1 MRILWNDILAWRS
14 LEQEFRASGVSQ
26 VQVKF
31 LTRNH
36 NSKNQIAGLGNDLA
50 ALGHL
55 FPGPVTTHEPYSKKP
70 KAGPPIY
77 RTSLPW
83 VWFTEYGMAP
93 APETKLIYYPQYPEI
108 RLSGFLDSSPRSPKE
123 LLAPSADPESRGQEE
138 GRCLIFGPG
147 NHRHVYAA
155 IVSRHSPA
163 AAYLSQ
169 FNDGRG
175 RLVTLSLRQD
185 QATTRDILFRELR
198 RIHEKQWIEAYRL
211 QSDGSRV
218 GCDAPNCHGV
228 TLESELGITAN
239 GLALPDYLDW
249 EIKAHRV
256 SHLDAHLSS
265 RITLLTPNPD
275 SGEAKEKGTSWL
287 TQAYGKLDAT
297 SSRWDLSGIH
307 IAGKIHPKTNLE
319 FGLVG
324 FDAITKSIV
333 DDGYVYFRDPEKQL
347 DLGRWSFA
355 KLLTHWQ
362 TKHAKAVF
370 VPCITTDSRPRTYSY
385 GTKVHVGE
393 GTSFLHFLS
402 AIANGSVVLDPGLNS
417 KATGKDTWK
426 PHTRYQFRS
435 SLTKAG
441 ALYKKFEKVDLQM
454 PD

>member
-1 MRILWNDILAWRS
+1 M
-14 LEQEFRASGVSQ
+14 SQ

-31 LTRNH
+31 LSRNH
-36 NSKNQIAGLGNDLA
+36 NSKNQIAGLGSDLT

-55 FPGPVTTHEPYSKKP
+55 FPGPVTSHQPHSRKP

-83 VWFTEYGMAP
+83 IWFTKNGIAP

-108 RLSGFLDSSPRSPKE
+108 RLSGFLDSSPNSPKE
-123 LLAPSADPESRGQEE
+123 LLAPSADLESRGQEE

-147 NHRHVYAA
+147 NNRSVYAV
-155 IVSRHSPA
+155 IVSKYSPA

-169 FNDGRG
+169 FNNGRG
-175 RLVTLSLRQD
+175 RLVTLSLRED
-185 QATTRDILFRELR
+185 KASTRDLLFRELR
-198 RIHEKQWIEAYRL
+198 NIHEKHWIEAYSLRK
-211 QSDGSRV
+211 DGERV
-218 GCDAPNCHGV
+218 ACDAPNCLGV
-228 TLESELGITAN
+228 TLESELGITPN
-239 GLALPDYLDW
+239 GFARPDYLDW
-249 EIKAHRV
+249 EVKGHKV
-256 SHLDAHLSS
+256 SHLNAHLSS

-275 SGEAKEKGTSWL
+275 SGEAKQKGTSWL
-287 TQAYGKLDAT
+287 TQTYGKLDST
-297 SSRWDLSGIH
+297 GSRWDLSGIH
-307 IAGKIHPKTNLE
+307 RAGEIHPKTNLE

-324 FDAITKSIV
+324 FDAINNSIV
-333 DDGYVYFRDPEKQL
+333 DDGYVFFRDPDRQI

-362 TKHAKAVF
+362 TKHSKAVF
-370 VPCITTDSRPRTYSY
+370 VPGIEKDSRPRAYSY
-385 GTKVHVGE
+385 GTKLHVGE

-417 KATGKDTWK
+417 KATGKDTWT

-441 ALYKKFEKVDLQM
+441 ALYKKFEKIDLQTQ
-454 PD
+454 D